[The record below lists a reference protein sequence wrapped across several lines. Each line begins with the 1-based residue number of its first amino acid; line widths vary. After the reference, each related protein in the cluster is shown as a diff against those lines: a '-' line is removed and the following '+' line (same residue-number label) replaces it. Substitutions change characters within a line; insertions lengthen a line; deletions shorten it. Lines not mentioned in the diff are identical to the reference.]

1 MVRDSLKKEWM
12 FTEERIPDLN
22 YRLRLLKNLV
32 KWIRT
37 VKMRNEESL
46 SVLDPRVGLV
56 REVKQLDVD
65 GIADMSEDRLQR
77 IEEKLDKL
85 ADVIVGM
92 ARVEEKIA
100 DLELR
105 RSESHERLNRMSQ
118 KMDKIDSEVVSM
130 RERMNVMTKIM
141 WVIGAGIMTA
151 LITHFQE
158 ML

>member
-1 MVRDSLKKEWM
+1 M
-12 FTEERIPDLN
+12 
-22 YRLRLLKNLV
+22 
-32 KWIRT
+32 
-37 VKMRNEESL
+37 
-46 SVLDPRVGLV
+46 
-56 REVKQLDVD
+56 
-65 GIADMSEDRLQR
+65 MSEDRLQR

-100 DLELR
+100 DLEIR

-118 KMDKIDSEVVSM
+118 KMDKIETEVVSM
-130 RERMNVMTKIM
+130 RERMNGMTKIM
-141 WVIGAGIMTA
+141 WVIGVGIITA